1 MYSCRNSTSSK
12 NCKDLSKRTSG
23 SPLEVTHTKTEVR
36 YEVPSCTSSTF
47 SSLEPPLFVRRTH
60 TIGGLRKIADA
71 DSLLITVTQLA
82 VVKQL
87 RKVLKRG
94 SVGMSSRSVMCV

>member
-12 NCKDLSKRTSG
+12 YCKDLSKRTSG
-23 SPLEVTHTKTEVR
+23 LPLEVTQTKTEVH
-36 YEVPSCTSSTF
+36 YEQPSCTSSTF

-71 DSLLITVTQLA
+71 DSLLTTVTQLA

-87 RKVLKRG
+87 RKVLKQG
-94 SVGMSSRSVMCV
+94 SVSMSARSVMCL